1 MHIKKIEIAG
11 FKSFVDRTVI
21 HFDHDVIGIV
31 GPNGCGKSNIVDSIR
46 WCMGEQSAKHLRGRA
61 MEDVIFNGSE
71 SRGPH
76 GFAEVTITFDNTASE
91 YAATLPEEVRD
102 FPEIAIT
109 RRLFRDGTS
118 EYLINKTQVRLRD
131 VTDLFLG
138 TGVGTKAY
146 SIIEQGR
153 VGQIVSARPVD
164 RRLFLE
170 EAAGITKYKQRRKQA
185 ERKMDLTRQNLLRI
199 TDIVNEIDRTRA
211 SLRRQAAKAERF
223 VRYREE
229 LDELMLHDASHRLL
243 EMIVM
248 ERVERTGLETSK
260 EQVTYT
266 RGALEEEDQA
276 LATARAEAQQ
286 IEQRADQASR
296 AAFET
301 DNEVTTLQGEIQRS
315 MDRLGHLAER
325 EKSAAAE
332 LLDVD
337 DRILRAQSEGADV
350 WAKLEELE
358 TAQRSREA
366 DTEAEDTA
374 LADLHAGQ
382 SEAEAKLAGFR
393 QELAEARTGAATATT
408 RLEAIAR
415 RVSDARVRLDKLS
428 VERETLDE
436 EHNDLLT
443 REAALAKSVAEL
455 AEGRRISQ
463 EERAELEAEAP
474 GLKQRVQ
481 ESEKQ
486 VEGVKNEL
494 SQRKNRLRALEDLHR
509 RLDGVGSGVR
519 SVLGNKDGS
528 VLGLVADR
536 IEAPEDLTDAFA
548 SLLGDRLQS
557 VVVTNPERG
566 LELLDQLKQ
575 GDRGRATLL
584 PQRPRYVAGSRQRI
598 DDPRVLGWLV
608 DRLRYAPEDE
618 ALVQALV
625 GDAVLVQSS
634 ADAVAVSRARPGCSV
649 VALDGTVVRADGS
662 ISGGSRDDVAAGM
675 VEQKHEMRVLA
686 EEVAQLSATLEE
698 RLGELHALKARLTE
712 LSTSLDQARQ
722 FAHEGELAHIKAEK
736 DLAQTRREIEALT
749 KRRET
754 LEKELV
760 ELTASV
766 EGAAHE
772 ESDCRDLL
780 TQAQHREAHVLSEL
794 TKAETAAQSW
804 RERVAAQTSLLTE
817 RKVHLAQVKEQ
828 YDAARESLERIQA
841 ALTELFER
849 QSRLADEVLDSA
861 RNYGRTAAG
870 LVLASEARIAAE
882 LAAEESHKELAD
894 ARELLDQV
902 RHALSTKEDALKHLR
917 GDLDVQEEAAQRHS
931 MALQRM
937 EIERGHLLQGIRE
950 RFRGLDLNRVVGDYH
965 KRPAPDEEH
974 RRRIDELS
982 KLIDRMGPVNL
993 DAQTEYEDAERR
1005 FAELNDQKVDIDKA
1019 LAELTKAIRHMDK
1032 ESRRRFKETFD
1043 NVNTLFKETFSK
1055 LFRGGRGELR
1065 LTDPEN
1071 LLETGVEIMAQPPGK
1086 KLGNIELM
1094 SGGEKALTATALIFS
1109 MFRHRPSPFC
1119 VLDEVDAP
1127 LDEANVARYNEMVRA
1142 MTHRSQFILITHIKK
1157 TMQSVDVLYGV
1168 TMGEPGVSRIVSVK
1182 VNEQAG
1188 SRSEQVSALE
1198 AKKSRSEARKERAE
1212 QAANE
1217 ARAQREA
1224 EAAEAAEAEAGG
1236 ETEVA

>member
-46 WCMGEQSAKHLRGRA
+46 WCMGEQSAKHLRGRS

-76 GFAEVTITFDNTASE
+76 GFAEVTITFDNTSSE
-91 YAATLPEEVRD
+91 YAASLPEEIRD

-185 ERKMDLTRQNLLRI
+185 ERKMELTRQNLLRI
-199 TDIVNEIDRTRA
+199 TDIVSEIDRTRA

-229 LDELMLHDASHRLL
+229 LDKLMLHDASHRLL
-243 EMIVM
+243 EMIVVAQ
-248 ERVERTGLETSK
+248 VERTGLASSR
-260 EQVTYT
+260 EQVTFT
-266 RGALEEEDQA
+266 RGALGEEDSA
-276 LATARAEAQQ
+276 LGSARAEAQQ

-301 DNEVTTLQGEIQRS
+301 DNEVTTLHGEIQRS
-315 MDRLGHLAER
+315 GDRLGHLAER
-325 EKSAAAE
+325 ETNGTAE
-332 LLDVD
+332 LADIEERLA
-337 DRILRAQSEGADV
+337 RARAEGAEL
-350 WAKLEELE
+350 WTKLEELGD
-358 TAQRSREA
+358 AQQTRAA
-366 DTEAEDTA
+366 DTQAEDLA
-374 LADLHAGQ
+374 LAELNAGQ
-382 SEAEAKLAGFR
+382 TQAEAVLSQLR
-393 QELAEARTGAATATT
+393 QELAEARTGAATANT
-408 RLEAIAR
+408 RLEALAQ
-415 RVSDARVRLDKLS
+415 RVSEARVRLDKLS
-428 VERETLDE
+428 LERESLDE
-436 EHNDLLT
+436 SRSDLSAREMALT
-443 REAALAKSVAEL
+443 KAVAEL
-455 AEGRRISQ
+455 AEGRRITDG
-463 EERAELEAEAP
+463 ERTELEAELP
-474 GLKQRVQ
+474 NLKSQVQ
-481 ESEKQ
+481 EHEKQ
-486 VEGVKNEL
+486 VDRVKNEL

-519 SVLGNKDGS
+519 ALLSSKDAS

-536 IEAPEDLTDAFA
+536 IEAPEELTDAFA

-557 VVVTNPERG
+557 VVVSDPERG

-575 GDRGRATLL
+575 SNRGRATVLA
-584 PQRPRYVAGSRQRI
+584 QRPRYIAGGSPRL
-598 DDPRVLGWLV
+598 DDPRVLCRLS
-608 DRLRYAPEDE
+608 DRLRYAAEDE
-618 ALVQALV
+618 PLVQALV
-625 GDAVLVQSS
+625 GDALLVSIAQD
-634 ADAVAVSRARPGCSV
+634 AAAVALQHPGRSV
-649 VALDGTVVRADGS
+649 VALDGTVIRPDGAV
-662 ISGGSRDDVAAGM
+662 SGGSRDDVAAGM

-686 EEVAQLSATLEE
+686 DEVATYGADFEQ
-698 RLGELHALKARLTE
+698 RLAVLHGLKARLTE
-712 LSTSLDQARQ
+712 LTTSLEQARQ

-736 DLAQTRREIEALT
+736 DLVQCNRDLESVA
-749 KRRET
+749 KRRDQ
-754 LEKELV
+754 LEQELL

-766 EGAAHE
+766 EGAAQE
-772 ESDCRDLL
+772 ESECRDVL
-780 TQAQHREAHVLSEL
+780 TQVEHRQAQVVGEL
-794 TKAETAAQSW
+794 TRAEADAQGW
-804 RERVAAQTSLLTE
+804 RDRVAEQTSLLTE

-849 QSRLADEVLDSA
+849 QARLAEDLIDTA
-861 RNYGRTAAG
+861 RNFGRTAAN
-870 LVLASEARIAAE
+870 LVVASEARVSAEAAAATAHQE
-882 LAAEESHKELAD
+882 LEE
-894 ARELLDQV
+894 ARALLDQV

-917 GDLDVQEEAAQRHS
+917 QDLEVQEEAAQRHS

-937 EIERGHLLQGIRE
+937 DIEKTHLLQGIRE

-965 KRPAPDEEH
+965 KLPPPDEEH
-974 RRRIDELS
+974 RRRIDELA

-993 DAQTEYEDAERR
+993 DAQVEFEVAERR
-1005 FAELNDQKVDIDKA
+1005 FVELNDQKVDIDQA
-1019 LAELTKAIRHMDK
+1019 LLELTRAIRHMDK

-1043 NVNTLFKETFSK
+1043 SVNGLFKETFSK

-1065 LTDPEN
+1065 LTDPDN

-1182 VNEQAG
+1182 VNEAAG
-1188 SRSEQVSALE
+1188 ARSEAVSALE
-1198 AKKSRSEARKERAE
+1198 AKKSRTDARKEREE
-1212 QAANE
+1212 QAANDARQAREDAAEE
-1217 ARAQREA
+1217 AVA
-1224 EAAEAAEAEAGG
+1224 EAAGDV
-1236 ETEVA
+1236 EVA